1 MSEINMNKEEKE
13 TFELLIVR
21 EKGSTNVITEVEN
34 YGVLPNNPDVF
45 YYIKNGWRGFV
56 PKQGVIYF
64 GRRDLYC

>member
-21 EKGSTNVITEVEN
+21 EKGSTDVITEVKN
-34 YGVLPNNPDVF
+34 YGILPNNPDVF
-45 YYIKNGWRGFV
+45 YYIKNGWQVFV